1 MFFPPKKILDALMI
15 VLGTFILANFL
26 LFVFT
31 GPNDVGVDSQ
41 WLYNVYLGGSGGV
54 ATYWYEEKIWVESI
68 TYCEKIFCSVV
79 MKTNPTHFHTSY
91 VTGDNHLVK
100 STIIDKEYG
109 TTYEISYSPPLLLR
123 PESLSVGDTWRGNTV
138 VKVRTTAGELVREE
152 SHTISGVESKVVDRL
167 VLSGSRGTVEAF
179 LIEEWTRGVLTRRS
193 VYSPALHQEIRYE
206 IPVSM
211 AWGELVDV
219 SLRQPS
225 VFDFFR
231 IRMFLGLELAHV
243 FVAFLVLAFLRLAK
257 SMGLIVSEERK
268 NTP

>member
-1 MFFPPKKILDALMI
+1 
-15 VLGTFILANFL
+15 
-26 LFVFT
+26 
-31 GPNDVGVDSQ
+31 
-41 WLYNVYLGGSGGV
+41 
-54 ATYWYEEKIWVESI
+54 
-68 TYCEKIFCSVV
+68 
-79 MKTNPTHFHTSY
+79 
-91 VTGDNHLVK
+91 
-100 STIIDKEYG
+100 
-109 TTYEISYSPPLLLR
+109 
-123 PESLSVGDTWRGNTV
+123 
-138 VKVRTTAGELVREE
+138 
-152 SHTISGVESKVVDRL
+152 VDRL

-243 FVAFLVLAFLRLAK
+243 FVAFLVLAFLSLAK